1 MKRKIF
7 ITPIIFLLLICLFS
21 CKAPI
26 RFLLKRTALHNVVAT
41 MKDSQTEKAEEAL
54 SNTPQGSWVNHYYN
68 RGIYEKDGY
77 TYRQFRDGL
86 YRRQEGTDIWELL
99 CEVPIHVGRG
109 LTAYGNRMYFTCYQ
123 VANDIQGSGWN
134 NSVFYLDLN
143 TMEYGELLSTESL
156 ASTVVVYESCLCFQY
171 LVEGYMRYDG
181 YLLDESGEVLEKL
194 DAESEDF
201 LCYEQ
206 NQYNIAEYETISPS
220 SHVNVFVNPY
230 EVVSTMKSEVIPIP
244 YCASV
249 LNGKTVFQ
257 QQNDESS
264 FHYFLRDLKTGEESL
279 LFDASAILFIT
290 DDGILYFAT
299 AGNMVK
305 YYSFADHTS
314 QEVVLPEFEETH
326 NLHIDSYLTYDEQ
339 AFYFYD
345 YGEDSGIPR
354 ILRLSYNDWSLDVVA
369 EGEILSETEDYR
381 VNQVDGEYFYHWDQ
395 MYPVP

>member
-21 CKAPI
+21 CKAPS
-26 RFLLKRTALHNVVAT
+26 RFSLRGTALHNIFAAV
-41 MKDSQTEKAEEAL
+41 KDSQVEKEETLA
-54 SNTPQGSWVNHYYN
+54 NTPPGSWVNHYYN
-68 RGIYEKDGY
+68 RGIYEKDSY

-86 YRRQEGTDIWELL
+86 YRREKGTDTWELL
-99 CEVPIHVGRG
+99 CQVPIHTGRG
-109 LTAYGNRMYFTCYQ
+109 LTAYGDRMYFTCYQ
-123 VANDIQGSGWN
+123 AANDIQGSGWN

-143 TMEYGELLSTESL
+143 TMEYGEFLSTKSL
-156 ASTVVVYESCLCFQY
+156 ASTVVVYEGCLYFLY
-171 LVEGYMRYDG
+171 LVEGYMQYDG

-206 NQYNIAEYETISPS
+206 NQYNIAEYETISPP
-220 SHVNVFVNPY
+220 SHANIFVNPY

-249 LNGKTVFQ
+249 LNGKTVLQ

-264 FHYFLRDLKTGEESL
+264 FHYFLRDLKTGEENL
-279 LFDASAILFIT
+279 LFDASSILFIT
-290 DDGILYFAT
+290 NDGILYFADT
-299 AGNMVK
+299 GNTVM

-314 QEVVLPEFEETH
+314 QKVVLPEFEEPH
-326 NLHIDSYLTYDEQ
+326 NLHIDSYLTYDEK

-345 YGEDSGIPR
+345 YGESSGMPR

-369 EGEILSETEDYR
+369 ESEVLSETEDYR
-381 VNQVDGEYFYHWDQ
+381 VNQTDEEYFYHGDQ

>member
-21 CKAPI
+21 CKAPNWFSL
-26 RFLLKRTALHNVVAT
+26 RGTAFHNLF
-41 MKDSQTEKAEEAL
+41 DSMEDIQAKKAEEVLA
-54 SNTPQGSWVNHYYN
+54 NTPPRSWVNHYYN

-86 YRRQEGTDIWELL
+86 YRRQEGTDTWELL
-99 CEVPIHVGRG
+99 CQVPIHTGRG
-109 LTAYGNRMYFTCYQ
+109 LTAYGDRMYFTCYQ
-123 VANDIQGSGWN
+123 AVNDIQGSGWN

-156 ASTVVVYESCLCFQY
+156 ASTVVVYEGCLYFQY
-171 LVEGYMRYDG
+171 LVEGYMQYDG

-206 NQYNIAEYETISPS
+206 NQYNIAEYETTSPS
-220 SHVNVFVNPY
+220 NHANIFVNPY

-249 LNGKTVFQ
+249 LNGKTVLQ

-279 LFDASAILFIT
+279 LFDASSILFIT

-314 QEVVLPEFEETH
+314 REVVLPEFEETH

-354 ILRLSYNDWSLDVVA
+354 ILRLSYNDWSLEVVA
-369 EGEILSETEDYR
+369 EGEVLSETEDYR
-381 VNQVDGEYFYHWDQ
+381 VNQTDDEYFYHGDQ

>member
-1 MKRKIF
+1 MKGKAFLIL
-7 ITPIIFLLLICLFS
+7 IIFLIALSS
-21 CKAPI
+21 CKSEHK
-26 RFLLKRTALHNVVAT
+26 RLLKSTALLNFPDTVEYIPSV
-41 MKDSQTEKAEEAL
+41 EEANVL
-54 SNTPQGSWVNHYYN
+54 EAAETICWVNHYYN

-99 CEVPIHVGRG
+99 CEVPIHTGRG
-109 LTAYGNRMYFTCYQ
+109 LTAYKSKMYFTCYQ
-123 VANDIQGSGWN
+123 AAKDVQGSGWN
-134 NSVFYLDLN
+134 NSVFYLDLD

-156 ASTVVVYESCLCFQY
+156 ASTVVVYDSCLYFQY
-171 LVEGYMRYDG
+171 LKEGYMQYDG

-264 FHYFLRDLKTGEESL
+264 FHYFLRDLKTVEDSL
-279 LFDASAILFIT
+279 LFDASAILFLS

-381 VNQVDGEYFYHWDQ
+381 VNQVDGEYFYHGDQ
-395 MYPVP
+395 MYPEP

>member
-1 MKRKIF
+1 MKGKAFLIL
-7 ITPIIFLLLICLFS
+7 IIFLIALSS
-21 CKAPI
+21 CKSEHK
-26 RFLLKRTALHNVVAT
+26 RLLKSTALLNFPDTVEYIPSV
-41 MKDSQTEKAEEAL
+41 EEANVL
-54 SNTPQGSWVNHYYN
+54 EAAETICWVNHYYN

-99 CEVPIHVGRG
+99 CEVPIHTGRG
-109 LTAYGNRMYFTCYQ
+109 LTAYKSKMYFTCYQ
-123 VANDIQGSGWN
+123 AAKDVQGSGWN
-134 NSVFYLDLN
+134 NSVFYLDLD

-156 ASTVVVYESCLCFQY
+156 ASTVVVYDSCLYFQY
-171 LVEGYMRYDG
+171 LKEGYMQYDG

-381 VNQVDGEYFYHWDQ
+381 VNQVDGEYFYHGDQ

>member
-1 MKRKIF
+1 MKGKAFLIL
-7 ITPIIFLLLICLFS
+7 IIFLIALSS
-21 CKAPI
+21 CKSEHK
-26 RFLLKRTALHNVVAT
+26 RLLKSTALLNFPDTVEYIPSV
-41 MKDSQTEKAEEAL
+41 EEANVL
-54 SNTPQGSWVNHYYN
+54 EATETICWVNHYYN
-68 RGIYEKDGY
+68 RGIYEKDSY

-109 LTAYGNRMYFTCYQ
+109 LTAYKSKIYFTCYQ
-123 VANDIQGSGWN
+123 AVKDVQGSGWN
-134 NSVFYLDLN
+134 NSVFYLDLD

-156 ASTVVVYESCLCFQY
+156 ASTVVVYDSCLYFQY
-171 LVEGYMRYDG
+171 LKEGYMQYDG

-381 VNQVDGEYFYHWDQ
+381 VNQVDGEYFYHGDQ

>member
-1 MKRKIF
+1 MKGKAFLIL
-7 ITPIIFLLLICLFS
+7 IIFLIALSS
-21 CKAPI
+21 CKSEHK
-26 RFLLKRTALHNVVAT
+26 RLLKSTALLNFPDTVEYIPSV
-41 MKDSQTEKAEEAL
+41 EEANVL
-54 SNTPQGSWVNHYYN
+54 EVAETICWVNHYYN
-68 RGIYEKDGY
+68 RGIYEKDSY

-99 CEVPIHVGRG
+99 CEVPIHTGRG
-109 LTAYGNRMYFTCYQ
+109 LTAYKSKMYFTCYQ
-123 VANDIQGSGWN
+123 AAKDVQGSGWN
-134 NSVFYLDLN
+134 NSVFYLDLD

-156 ASTVVVYESCLCFQY
+156 ASTVVVYDSCLYFQY
-171 LVEGYMRYDG
+171 LKEGYMQYDG

-194 DAESEDF
+194 DAESEEF

-206 NQYNIAEYETISPS
+206 NQYNIAEYETMSPS

-244 YCASV
+244 YCASA
-249 LNGKTVFQ
+249 LNGKTVLQ

-326 NLHIDSYLTYDEQ
+326 NLHIDSYLTYDKQ

-345 YGEDSGIPR
+345 YGEDSEIPR

-381 VNQVDGEYFYHWDQ
+381 VNQVDGEYFYHGDQ